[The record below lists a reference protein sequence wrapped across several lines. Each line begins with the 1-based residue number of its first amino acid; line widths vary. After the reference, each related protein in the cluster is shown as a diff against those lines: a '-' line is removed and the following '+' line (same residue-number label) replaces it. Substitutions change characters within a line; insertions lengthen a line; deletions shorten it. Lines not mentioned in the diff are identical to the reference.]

1 MPVLLQLTYEDKSIE
16 ELHIPA
22 EIWRK
27 NNKEVSKL
35 LISAKRLTSILLDPH
50 DETADTDKANNVF
63 PRLAAEARIKLSG
76 GGRGGGSNPLKK
88 SREAEKKRKRKRQRS
103 PDRAAA

>member
-1 MPVLLQLTYEDKSIE
+1 MVMPVLLQLTYEDKSVE

-35 LISAKRLTSILLDPH
+35 LISAKRLSSIRLDPH
-50 DETADTDKANNVF
+50 DETADTDKLNNIF
-63 PRLAAEARIKLSG
+63 PRLAAEARIKLSR
-76 GGRGGGSNPLKK
+76 GGRGGGSTPLTK
-88 SREAEKKRKRKRQRS
+88 SIDAEKKRKKEEAKK
-103 PDRAAA
+103 P